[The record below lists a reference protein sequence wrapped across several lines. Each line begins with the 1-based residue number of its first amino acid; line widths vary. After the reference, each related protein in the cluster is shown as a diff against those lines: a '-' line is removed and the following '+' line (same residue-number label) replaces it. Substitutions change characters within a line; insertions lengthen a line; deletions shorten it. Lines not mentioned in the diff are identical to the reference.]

1 MPNQRR
7 PSSALVEVLAQNVRQ
22 LRGEKHLSQEDLA
35 ERSGLHRTYIG
46 SVERGE
52 RNASLGCIEAL
63 ANALGVGVPGL
74 LTERTDHKNKEAD
87 AP

>member
-1 MPNQRR
+1 MPPQRR
-7 PSSALVEVLAQNVRQ
+7 PSPALVDVLAHNVRL
-22 LRGEKHLSQEDLA
+22 LRGVRRLSQEDLA

-63 ANALGVGVPGL
+63 ARALDVTVPAL
-74 LTERTDHKNKEAD
+74 LTPPPENEG
-87 AP
+87 